1 MAYVRDLWTK
11 QNPDK
16 NSRIK
21 KVRSARW
28 GHGKRWQAVWEE
40 DGKTVTASFDSYDE
54 ADLHV
59 SRAVVGSADGT
70 WITKDKLDVTL
81 RDMWTVWI
89 AAKAGRSSSTIAG
102 YKSAWAH
109 IDPEFGDTPCW
120 RIERANI
127 TAWIPTLTTTKGC
140 KPGEQKALGSGS
152 QRKIGIV
159 IRALLDQ
166 AEELDIIPKNR
177 MRSTDVPRQT
187 KSERRYLTIREIDR
201 LLAEAEPEPQV
212 SLMINVLLA
221 TGLRPGEAKGLKVKD
236 LDAMRGRLSIRRDVD
251 ALGQA
256 DETKTRNHR
265 DVPVGGELLLDLED
279 EADGKN
285 PDDWLLTDEHGH
297 VWTTTR
303 WRVKWQGICKTAG
316 IQSVTTYEL
325 RHTAASLAIAAGA
338 DPKTVQLMLGHASAA
353 MTLDV
358 YAHLWETGLDSLP
371 GAISDYLERERA
383 RMAVRE
389 KRRAA
394 RGSLR
399 AI

>member
-1 MAYVRDLWTK
+1 MAYVRDLWMK
-11 QNPDK
+11 ANPDRG
-16 NSRIK
+16 SRIK
-21 KVRSARW
+21 KIRSARW

-40 DGKTVTASFDSYDE
+40 NGRTVTATFETYDE
-54 ADLHV
+54 ADLHA
-59 SRAVVGSADGT
+59 SRAVVGAAEGT

-81 RDMWTVWI
+81 RDMWDVWI
-89 AAKAGRSSSTIAG
+89 AAKAGRSASTLAG
-102 YKSAWAH
+102 YKSAWAR
-109 IDPEFGDTPCW
+109 IEPEFGDTPCW
-120 RIERANI
+120 RIERAKI

-140 KPGEQKALGSGS
+140 KPGASKPLGSGS

-166 AEELDIIPKNR
+166 AEELDVIPKNR
-177 MRSTDVPRQT
+177 MRSTDVPRQS
-187 KSERRYLTIREIDR
+187 KAERRYLSIREIDR
-201 LLAEAEPEPQV
+201 LLAAAEGEPQV
-212 SLMINVLLA
+212 SLMINVLLS
-221 TGLRPGEAKGLKVKD
+221 TGLRPGEAKGLQVKD

-251 ALGQA
+251 PLGHP

-265 DVPVGGELLLDLED
+265 DVPVGGDLLLDLED
-279 EADGKN
+279 AAEGKA

-303 WRVKWQGICKTAG
+303 WRAKWRGVCATAG
-316 IQSVTTYEL
+316 IHGVTTYEL

-338 DPKTVQLMLGHASAA
+338 DPKSVQLMLGHASAA

-371 GAISDYLERERA
+371 GAVSDHMRRERERL
-383 RMAVRE
+383 AVRE
-389 KRRAA
+389 ERRAA
-394 RGSLR
+394 RRGLR